1 MLGFAIFA
9 VIILIIIVQTQYLM
23 SVERTYCEGEVPV
36 PGQQVSQAGP
46 LNMKDAPDV
55 LMLGAAWCPACKDAT
70 RFFVKNNINYCEYDM
85 EKNAIGETQHSWII
99 WNDFL
104 DRHNA
109 SSAVRSPIKS
119 LTFSSFLGST
129 YRLTEPIS
137 SSIYEDRLLILLAEQ
152 IKKSGGEIRDRGLD

>member
-1 MLGFAIFA
+1 MTTNPDKPQRKHILRFAIFA

-55 LMLGAAWCPACKDAT
+55 LMLGAAWCPACKSAT

-85 EKNAIGETQHSWII
+85 EKNALGARLYQEVNGRGVPILFIGEHRIHG
-99 WNDFL
+99 F
-104 DRHNA
+104 NA
-109 SSAVRSPIKS
+109 GTVTKA
-119 LTFSSFLGST
+119 LQNTG
-129 YRLTEPIS
+129 
-137 SSIYEDRLLILLAEQ
+137 LL
-152 IKKSGGEIRDRGLD
+152 

>member
-1 MLGFAIFA
+1 MTTNPDKPQQKHTLGFAIFA
-9 VIILIIIVQTQYLM
+9 VIILLIIVQTQYM

-85 EKNAIGETQHSWII
+85 EKNAIGAKLFQEVNGRGVPILFIGEHRIQG
-99 WNDFL
+99 F
-104 DRHNA
+104 NA
-109 SSAVRSPIKS
+109 ATVTRA
-119 LTFSSFLGST
+119 LQDAG
-129 YRLTEPIS
+129 
-137 SSIYEDRLLILLAEQ
+137 LI
-152 IKKSGGEIRDRGLD
+152 